1 MARSKRGEAEK
12 KWRAHVETWAT
23 SGLSVRAFALR
34 EGLNVGSLSA
44 WRRRLK
50 PEVAST
56 PSFMPVVLAAST
68 SRRPEALELVVG
80 DNLVLRIPADFDEAT
95 LARVVRALGAA
106 R

>member
-12 KWRAHVETWAT
+12 KWRAHVEAWAS

-44 WRRRLK
+44 WRRRL
-50 PEVAST
+50 EAARAEA
-56 PSFMPVVLAAST
+56 PSFMPVVLAASA
-68 SRRPEALELVVG
+68 SRRSEALELVVG
-80 DNLVLRIPADFDEAT
+80 EGLVLRIPADFDEAT